1 MGATRKLRM
10 SNARDRRYV
19 RVAAATLSGALA
31 WLSAEQA
38 RAAEADAAA
47 SVSLGGDAS
56 ASGSATEAAP
66 EGDTPPEAPVDPRK
80 KNPANY
86 EFAFVSVAA
95 YQTWSLAGSVLFFG
109 AGGGLGPP
117 LYRISKIGHNS
128 VGWDPDL
135 EIAYA
140 NVFLR
145 VAPVRYVDLDVG
157 PKIALGS
164 ALFNVPDAP
173 QSSFSYGGYVD
184 LRFGSPTI
192 KVGPRFEYD
201 RVAHSTFQESG
212 WRLTPL
218 MLRVVH

>member
-1 MGATRKLRM
+1 M
-10 SNARDRRYV
+10 YV
-19 RVAAATLSGALA
+19 RIATGTLSGALVLLCGAEGA
-31 WLSAEQA
+31 WA
-38 RAAEADAAA
+38 ADAQGNAGA
-47 SVSLGGDAS
+47 SISLSGDSTASAS
-56 ASGSATEAAP
+56 ASGEGAAP
-66 EGDTPPEAPVDPRK
+66 EADTAPKEEAPVDPRVR
-80 KNPANY
+80 NPPNY

-95 YQTWSLAGSVLFFG
+95 YQNWALAGSVLYFG

-140 NVFLR
+140 NAYLR
-145 VAPVRYVDLDVG
+145 FSPMQYLDLDIG

-184 LRFGSPTI
+184 LRVGSKTV

-201 RVAHSTFQESG
+201 RVAHSDFSENG
-212 WRLTPL
+212 WRITPL
-218 MLRVVH
+218 LVRVMH